1 MNFCEKCGNRLG
13 EGAKFCG
20 KCGAAAG
27 GQSENV
33 PAPAACAKCGARL
46 EEGEIF
52 CSKCGAKVN
61 AAPQNNTAPV
71 QTQAQDT
78 GGEVLKECELIY
90 ILYGGFKWEKGNL
103 LLYRDRLGWK
113 GNSIF
118 VIPVEKISSI
128 KFYSLGRNF
137 KIILN
142 NGKKYDFGYIGLY
155 NMDKNKELKSFCDTI
170 NNSRY
175 NAFNNR

>member
-1 MNFCEKCGNRLG
+1 MNFCEKCGNRLS
-13 EGAKFCG
+13 EGAKFCS

-27 GQSENV
+27 EQGENIS
-33 PAPAACAKCGARL
+33 APMCAKCGARL

-52 CSKCGAKVN
+52 CSKCGAKVS
-61 AAPQNNTAPV
+61 AAPQYNPAPV

-78 GGEVLKECELIY
+78 GGEVLRECELVY
-90 ILYGGFKWEKGNL
+90 ISYGGFKWEKGNL

-118 VIPVEKISSI
+118 VIPIEKIISI
-128 KFYSLGRNF
+128 KFYGLGRNF

-155 NMDKNKELKSFCDTI
+155 NLDKNQELKSFCDDI
-170 NNSRY
+170 NNQRY
-175 NAFNNR
+175 NTFDKK